1 MRATWSGGMT
11 NKNLP
16 TSGSVVGKNAIDA
29 GRVDLL
35 LSDLRLPGMKL
46 MWAGLAARADKEGW
60 PAARFLATLAEHE
73 IAERSRRRIARHLS
87 EARLPVGKTIDAF
100 DFGAVPMV
108 SKAQVMA
115 LATGGSWLA
124 AGTNLLLFGP
134 PGGGKS
140 HLAAA
145 ISLALV
151 ENGWRVLFA
160 RTTDLVQRLQV
171 ARRELALE
179 GAIAKLD
186 KYHLLVLDDLAYV
199 SKDQAETSVLFEL
212 IAARYERRSILIT
225 ANQPFGEWGR
235 IFPDQA
241 MTLAAIDRLVH
252 HATILE
258 MNVESYRRK
267 TAIERKR
274 GRGRPAKKATIKSSS
289 D

>member
-1 MRATWSGGMT
+1 M
-11 NKNLP
+11 K
-16 TSGSVVGKNAIDA
+16 KIDA
-29 GRVDLL
+29 TDAARVALL
-35 LSDLRLPGMKL
+35 LGELRLPGIKM
-46 MWAGLAARADKEGW
+46 MWADLASRADKEGW
-60 PAARFLATLAEHE
+60 PAARFLAALAEHE
-73 IAERSRRRIARHLS
+73 IAERSRRRIARHMS
-87 EARLPVGKTIDAF
+87 EARLPVGKTIDTF
-100 DFGAVPMV
+100 DFVAVPMV

-115 LATGGSWLA
+115 LTAGDAWLVGGA
-124 AGTNLLLFGP
+124 NLLMFGP

-145 ISLALV
+145 VGLGLV
-151 ENGWRVLFA
+151 ENGWRVLFT

-186 KYHLLVLDDLAYV
+186 KYHLLILDDLAYV

-212 IAARYERRSILIT
+212 IAARYERRSMLIT
-225 ANQPFGEWGR
+225 ANQPFGEWGKV
-235 IFPDQA
+235 FPDQA

-274 GRGRPAKKATIKSSS
+274 GRGRPPTNATIKSKS